1 MPEGHTIHRAARLQR
16 RRFAGHALMVD
27 SPQGRFD
34 SGASILDGRRLLG
47 VDALG
52 KHLFHRW
59 EGDVSVHIHLGLFG
73 KFKVFTDSA
82 RAPDPSSGVRMRWR
96 SDAGVM
102 YLSGPTAC
110 EIIDADA
117 EDALRARIGPDPLA
131 VRDGDAERVV
141 STLRRRRAPI
151 AQVLLDQSVVA
162 GIGNVYRAEFCFLAG
177 IDPRRPANEVSDD
190 EARLLWETTIRLMT
204 IGERLGRIVTVDP
217 AEVGATRP
225 RDLLRGERLYVYK
238 RAGQPC
244 RRCASPI
251 QSTMLAA
258 RRVWW
263 CPACQ
268 PS

>member
-16 RRFAGHALMVD
+16 RRFAGNTLRVD

-34 SGASILDGRRLLG
+34 AGARILDGRELVG

-59 EGDVSVHIHLGLFG
+59 EGEVSVHIHLGLFG
-73 KFKVFTDSA
+73 KFKVFTDA
-82 RAPDPSSGVRMRWR
+82 GRAPEPSDGVRMRWR
-96 SDAGVM
+96 GDVGAM

-117 EDALRARIGPDPLA
+117 EAALRARIGPDPLA
-131 VRDGDAERVV
+131 VRDGDADRVV
-141 STLRRRRAPI
+141 STLARRRAPI
-151 AQVLLDQSVVA
+151 AQVLLDQAVVA

-177 IDPRRPANEVSDD
+177 IDPRRPANEVSAAD
-190 EARLLWETTIRLMT
+190 ALTLWEMAIRLMT
-204 IGERLGRIVTVDP
+204 IGERIGRIVTVDP
-217 AEVGATRP
+217 PEVGADKP
-225 RDLLRGERLYVYK
+225 GDLVRGERLYVYK

-244 RRCASPI
+244 RRCATPVRSD
-251 QSTMLAA
+251 MLAS

-263 CPACQ
+263 CPTCQ
-268 PS
+268 PN